1 MIRKTKRS
9 YDEPEL
15 RVIDIL
21 RDNELDILPE
31 LLGEGYYIIEKI
43 DVDKDV
49 LMLCDGREYFSN
61 ITLTYAPLKTFASK
75 PFDNGVFKAFEKP
88 ESLRKDL
95 EIKVRT
101 KRDHSY
107 FYDVEVREAL
117 EI

>member
-1 MIRKTKRS
+1 MIKKTKRS

-15 RVIDIL
+15 SVTDIL

-43 DVDKDV
+43 SIDKDV
-49 LMLCDGREYFSN
+49 LMVCDGREYFSN
-61 ITLTYAPLKTFASK
+61 VTLTYAPLKTFTSK

-88 ESLRKDL
+88 DILKKDL
-95 EIKVRT
+95 EIKVKT